1 MTLAT
6 TSKSID
12 SITHEDYERIKQTA
26 QQARPG
32 ENPEEAALRRAI
44 GIAAIG
50 LMKDAM
56 LQDDEAT
63 TARWSD
69 LEQAPDGSG
78 RLFIR
83 PSKTSHT
90 DNAQIAYVSRT
101 TMDALAAMAT
111 AQQELGARAS
121 QDDTILPADSET
133 LLKHISDACS
143 SAGLNGTY
151 VADSPRAGMTLD
163 LLQSDFTTQ
172 QVLLAGRWDNMST
185 FSRFVFS
192 ITGGRTVLE
201 ELLAKQ
207 AVVELDSPVERFF
220 RMNRRKPAD
229 VD

>member
-6 TSKSID
+6 TSQRID
-12 SITHEDYERIKQTA
+12 PITHEDYERIKETA

-32 ENPEEAALRRAI
+32 ENPEEATLRRAI

-50 LMKDAM
+50 LMRDAM
-56 LQDDEAT
+56 LQDNAATT

-101 TMDALAAMAT
+101 TIDALAAMAT

-151 VADSPRAGMTLD
+151 VADSPRAGTTLD
-163 LLQSDFTTQ
+163 LLSSDFTTR
-172 QVLLAGRWDNMST
+172 QVMNAGRWDKISA
-185 FSRFVFS
+185 FVRFVCS
-192 ITGGRTVLE
+192 ITGGRTVIE
-201 ELLAKQ
+201 ELLGKE
-207 AVVELDSPVERFF
+207 AVAELDNYR
-220 RMNRRKPAD
+220 D
-229 VD
+229 DDDD

>member
-1 MTLAT
+1 MTPVTANE
-6 TSKSID
+6 SID
-12 SITHEDYERIKQTA
+12 PITHEDYERIKETA

-32 ENPEEAALRRAI
+32 EPPEEATLRRAI
-44 GIAAIG
+44 GIAASG
-50 LMKDAM
+50 LMRDAM
-56 LQDDEAT
+56 LQDNAAT

-101 TMDALAAMAT
+101 TIDALAAMAT

-151 VADSPRAGMTLD
+151 VADSPRAGTTLD
-163 LLQSDFTTQ
+163 LLSSDFTTR
-172 QVLLAGRWDNMST
+172 QVMNAGRWDKISA
-185 FSRFVFS
+185 FVRFVCS
-192 ITGGRTVLE
+192 ITGGRTVIE
-201 ELLAKQ
+201 ELLGKD
-207 AVVELDSPVERFF
+207 AVVELDNYR
-220 RMNRRKPAD
+220 D
-229 VD
+229 DDDD